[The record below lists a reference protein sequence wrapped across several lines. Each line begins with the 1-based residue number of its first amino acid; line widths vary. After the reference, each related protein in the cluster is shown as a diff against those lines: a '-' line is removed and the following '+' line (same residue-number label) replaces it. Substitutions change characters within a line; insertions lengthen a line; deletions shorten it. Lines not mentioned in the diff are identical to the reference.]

1 MLQVSRSFLQVS
13 AALAL
18 CLSLSQPAARA
29 ASTLIEGVT
38 LISAERD
45 APLTN
50 AWVLIENDRIAGL
63 GQGHAPAADV
73 IVDAA
78 GRYLIPGLIDSHV
91 HLYHATG
98 LKRRYTETYEALQ
111 ADFFAQQPR
120 SFLYHGFTTVI
131 ELNADFASND
141 RFTSV
146 APHPRLFHCSKG
158 AVLQDGF
165 LSLEVE
171 GPLETAYPGY
181 FADHYAAGTGPVAGH
196 TPEDAV
202 RRITETGGICV
213 KAYYEEALWWPR
225 KPKPDFALPS
235 REIMRDLVTAAHAH
249 DLPVILHAT
258 SPAGHRFALETGIDI
273 LAHGMWEWPG
283 QRFDASEPKPAYEQ
297 IARAVARS
305 PLGLQPTFTT
315 IGNTRSLFTPE
326 LLADPAWTKV
336 VPERYRAY
344 LASAAAPQRQDF
356 ETVFGP
362 LLKKSAPGRPFR
374 DLQSDFNTRYERL
387 IGGMAKEGANLL
399 FGTDTAVGG
408 FGFAAP
414 PGLAGYWEMKAW
426 RRAGIP
432 LQTLF
437 RALTLDNARAFHLD
451 DRLGSIEPGKAADLL
466 LLRQNPLE
474 TVEAYDTIELV
485 VLGGEVLAR
494 DSLATNN

>member
-1 MLQVSRSFLQVS
+1 MLQVSSSLLQVP
-13 AALAL
+13 AALAVF
-18 CLSLSQPAARA
+18 LSVSQPGAQA

-45 APLTN
+45 APLPN
-50 AWVLIENDRIAGL
+50 AWVLIEKDRITGL
-63 GQGHAPAADV
+63 GQGPAPAAD
-73 IVDAA
+73 IKLDAT

-120 SFLYHGFTTVI
+120 SFLYFGFTTVI

-141 RFTSV
+141 RFTAA

-158 AVLQDGF
+158 AVLKDGF
-165 LSLEVE
+165 MSLEIE

-202 RRITETGGICV
+202 HRIKETGGICV

-225 KPKPDFALPS
+225 KPKPEFALPS
-235 REIMRDLVTAAHAH
+235 RKIMRDLVTAAHAH
-249 DLPVILHAT
+249 DLPVVLHAT
-258 SPAGHRFALETGIDI
+258 TPTGHRFALEAGIDI

-283 QRFDASEPKPAYEQ
+283 QRFDAPEPKPAYEQ
-297 IARAVARS
+297 IALKVARG
-305 PLGLQPTFTT
+305 PLGLQPTFST
-315 IGNTRSLFTPE
+315 ISNTRSLFMPE

-336 VPERYRAY
+336 VPESFRAY
-344 LASAAAPQRQDF
+344 LTSAKTLQRQDF

-374 DLQSDFNTRYERL
+374 DLQRDFNARYEHL
-387 IGGMAKEGANLL
+387 IGRMAKEGANLL

-432 LQTLF
+432 LHTLF

-466 LLRQNPLE
+466 LLRKNPLE
-474 TVEAYDTIELV
+474 TVEAYDTIELI

-494 DSLATNN
+494 ESLAVNN